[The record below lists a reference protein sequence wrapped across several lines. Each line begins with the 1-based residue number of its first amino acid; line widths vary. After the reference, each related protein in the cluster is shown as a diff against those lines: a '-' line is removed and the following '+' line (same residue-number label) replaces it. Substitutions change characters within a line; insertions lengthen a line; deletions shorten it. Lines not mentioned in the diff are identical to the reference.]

1 MASEP
6 QNPLEI
12 QELLDCAISF
22 VSNPPDLLS
31 CALVAR
37 AWVVPAQSRLFR
49 APQDLDLQCG
59 FAGEQADLLYKTLK
73 TNPSLALYVREL
85 RLWALSSGS
94 VAARGW
100 PESIDG
106 IEFANLENL
115 EIELSRRD
123 PEEFRD
129 SYAKL
134 LAQSSLRRLKLD
146 LRRVWPS
153 PSLIRAFQRC
163 SPTIQH
169 LELYCGAEFG
179 DAQDVRLPA
188 IAPLK
193 SLALKCW
200 YYADDEDD
208 NSAPPEGSFNLY
220 PFDLSQ
226 LTAFAVRG
234 GNFVPWSILPTQN
247 IRVLELWGLISRGLP
262 AVDLSLLPHLSN
274 LHISLNTVPPTIL
287 TTLRTINSS
296 HRIRAITIFF
306 DLQLSTTVRRDRDN
320 SYITICHDLDNILSS
335 VPMDPLPA
343 VALGVEFTH
352 DGELEMLFPGM
363 VARNMVQVI
372 PYTGY
377 HGQFLWWKDLTNAL

>member
-1 MASEP
+1 MASGL
-6 QNPLEI
+6 QNPLAI
-12 QELLDCAISF
+12 PELLDCAIGF

-37 AWVVPAQSRLFR
+37 AWVTPAQSRLFR
-49 APQDLDLQCG
+49 APQDVDLQRG

-73 TNPSLALYVREL
+73 TNPSLALHVREL

-106 IEFANLENL
+106 IEFANLETL

-146 LRRVWPS
+146 LRRIWPS

-169 LELYCGAEFG
+169 LEVYCGAEFG
-179 DAQDVRLPA
+179 DAQDVTMRLPA

-200 YYADDEDD
+200 YYADDEDV
-208 NSAPPEGSFNLY
+208 NSAAPPEGSFNLY

-234 GNFVPWSILPTQN
+234 GNFVPWSIIPTQN

-262 AVDLSLLPHLSN
+262 TVDLSLLPNLSA

-296 HRIRAITIFF
+296 HRIRTITIFF
-306 DLQLSTTVRRDRDN
+306 DFQLSMHTVRDRD
-320 SYITICHDLDNILSS
+320 SCITICHDLDNILSS
-335 VPMDPLPA
+335 VPRW
-343 VALGVEFTH
+343 G
-352 DGELEMLFPGM
+352 
-363 VARNMVQVI
+363 
-372 PYTGY
+372 
-377 HGQFLWWKDLTNAL
+377 